1 MTDDLPPAQLNVRGV
16 RDRDVVLAAA
26 LVVVGVLIV
35 AWLTGLVPALDSA
48 IALAPL
54 VIIGLVVVT
63 VLVLARALWPRRT
76 R

>member
-1 MTDDLPPAQLNVRGV
+1 MTDDRPPAQLNVRGV